1 MTRSLVHPCAR
12 VLARWQRPCQLQH
25 AWRLQSNVS
34 SNTFSTS
41 SVLAGNRAIVYN
53 TNGDPARVLTAF
65 SFPELPPPPPNTVNI
80 RFLLAPINPA
90 DINVI
95 EGIYP
100 AKPEPDVSLSQ
111 AKDYPLFVGGN
122 EGLGKVIDVGDGIVG
137 LRKDDW
143 VVMTK
148 PQSGTWSS
156 AKNVAMSDVLKV
168 PKQGLSEAQ
177 AATITVNPPTA
188 YNMLHDFAQLV
199 EGDWIVQN
207 GANSAVGQ
215 AVIQIAAAKG
225 YKTINFIRDRDDV
238 GLLKQH
244 LKSLGATH
252 VVTYDELAEKS
263 LRAKVKTWTGGKDI
277 RLGLN
282 CVSGKTTTLMAR
294 LLGNNAHLVSYGAM
308 SKEPLSLPT
317 SLFIFKN
324 LTCHGFWQTRWY
336 SDKSSEQRQELLETL
351 TALMRDDKLQDPN
364 YEVLTIG
371 GTESDVSASVKIRD
385 LVARLGQGMY
395 GKKVLLKVEE
405 TV

>member
-1 MTRSLVHPCAR
+1 M
-12 VLARWQRPCQLQH
+12 
-25 AWRLQSNVS
+25 S
-34 SNTFSTS
+34 SNAFSMS
-41 SVLAGNRAIVYN
+41 SVLAGNRAIIYS
-53 TNGDPARVLTAF
+53 TNGDPARVLSAF
-65 SFPELPPPPPNTVNI
+65 SFPKLPPPPPNTANI

-95 EGIYP
+95 EGVYP
-100 AKPEPDVSLSQ
+100 ARPEPDVSLSQ
-111 AKDYPLFVGGN
+111 AKDHPLFVGGN
-122 EGLGKVIDVGDGIVG
+122 EGLGKVMDVGEGVVD
-137 LRKDDW
+137 LQKDDW

-148 PQSGTWSS
+148 AQSGTWAS
-156 AKNVAMSDVLKV
+156 AKNIALSDVLKV

-177 AATITVNPPTA
+177 AATITVNPATA
-188 YNMLHDFAQLV
+188 YNIVHDFTQLV

-238 GLLKQH
+238 ELLKQH
-244 LKSLGATH
+244 LELLGATH
-252 VVTYDELAEKS
+252 VVTYDELSDKS
-263 LRAKVKTWTGGKDI
+263 LRTKVKTWTGGKDI

-308 SKEPLSLPT
+308 SREPLSLPT

-336 SDKSSEQRQELLETL
+336 SDKSLEQRQELLKTL
-351 TALMRDDKLQDPN
+351 IALMRDGKLRDPDH
-364 YEVLTIG
+364 EVFTIG
-371 GTESDVSASVKIRD
+371 GAESDVGASGKIRD
-385 LVARLGQGMY
+385 LLARLGQGMY
-395 GKKVLLKVEE
+395 GKKVLLRVEE
-405 TV
+405 TG

>member
-1 MTRSLVHPCAR
+1 MSLVHPCAR

-53 TNGDPARVLTAF
+53 TNGDPARVLSAF

-95 EGIYP
+95 EGVYP

-148 PQSGTWSS
+148 AQSGTWSS

-177 AATITVNPPTA
+177 AATITV
-188 YNMLHDFAQLV
+188 
-199 EGDWIVQN
+199 
-207 GANSAVGQ
+207 
-215 AVIQIAAAKG
+215 
-225 YKTINFIRDRDDV
+225 R
-238 GLLKQH
+238 
-244 LKSLGATH
+244 
-252 VVTYDELAEKS
+252 
-263 LRAKVKTWTGGKDI
+263 
-277 RLGLN
+277 
-282 CVSGKTTTLMAR
+282 
-294 LLGNNAHLVSYGAM
+294 
-308 SKEPLSLPT
+308 
-317 SLFIFKN
+317 LFIVTWIF
-324 LTCHGFWQTRWY
+324 
-336 SDKSSEQRQELLETL
+336 
-351 TALMRDDKLQDPN
+351 
-364 YEVLTIG
+364 
-371 GTESDVSASVKIRD
+371 
-385 LVARLGQGMY
+385 
-395 GKKVLLKVEE
+395 
-405 TV
+405 

>member
-1 MTRSLVHPCAR
+1 MSSIHSCAR
-12 VLARWQRPCQLQH
+12 ALAPWQRSRQLQH
-25 AWRLQSNVS
+25 AWRLGN
-34 SNTFSTS
+34 NTFSTS
-41 SVLAGNRAIVYN
+41 SVLASNRAIVYN
-53 TNGDPARVLTAF
+53 TNGDPARVLSAF
-65 SFPELPPPPPNTVNI
+65 SFPELPSPPPNTANI

-95 EGIYP
+95 EGVYP

-111 AKDYPLFVGGN
+111 VKDHPLFVGGN
-122 EGLGKVIDVGDGIVG
+122 EGLGKVMDIGEGVAG
-137 LRKDDW
+137 LQKDDW

-148 PQSGTWSS
+148 AQSGTWSS
-156 AKNVAMSDVLKV
+156 AKNVALSDVLKV

-225 YKTINFIRDRDDV
+225 YKTINFIRDRDNV
-238 GLLKQH
+238 ELLKQH
-244 LKSLGATH
+244 LESLGATH
-252 VVTYDELAEKS
+252 VVTYDELSDKS

-336 SDKSSEQRQELLETL
+336 SDKSLEQRQELLKTL
-351 TALMRDDKLQDPN
+351 TALMRDGKLLDPDH
-364 YEVLTIG
+364 EVFTIG
-371 GTESDVSASVKIRD
+371 GTESDVSASEKIRN
-385 LVARLGQGMY
+385 LVARLGQGKY
-395 GKKVLLKVEE
+395 GKKVLLRVEE
-405 TV
+405 TA

>member
-1 MTRSLVHPCAR
+1 MSYSHAR
-12 VLARWQRPCQLQH
+12 VLARRQLPRQLQH
-25 AWRLQSNVS
+25 AWRPQYNMPN
-34 SNTFSTS
+34 NTFSTS

-53 TNGDPARVLTAF
+53 TNGDPARVLSAF

-80 RFLLAPINPA
+80 GFVLAPVNPA

-95 EGIYP
+95 EGVYP

-111 AKDYPLFVGGN
+111 EKDRPLFVGGN
-122 EGLGKVIDVGDGIVG
+122 EGMGKVLDVGEGVVG

-148 PQSGTWSS
+148 PQSGTWLS
-156 AKNVAMSDVLKV
+156 AKNVALSDVLKV

-215 AVIQIAAAKG
+215 VVIQIAAAKG
-225 YKTINFIRDRDDV
+225 YKTVNFIRDRDDV
-238 GLLKQH
+238 ELLKQH
-244 LKSLGATH
+244 LKLLGATH
-252 VVTYDELAEKS
+252 VVTYDELFDKS
-263 LRAKVKTWTGGKDI
+263 LRAKVKTWTEGKDI

-282 CVSGKTTTLMAR
+282 CIGGKTTTLMAQ

-336 SDKSSEQRQELLETL
+336 YDKSLEQRQELLKTL
-351 TALMRDDKLQDPN
+351 TALMRDGKLRGPDH
-364 YEVLTIG
+364 EVLTIG
-371 GTESDVSASVKIRD
+371 GTESDVSASEKIRD
-385 LVARLGQGMY
+385 LVVRLGQGMY
-395 GKKVLLKVEE
+395 GKKVLLRVEE
-405 TV
+405 TA

>member
-1 MTRSLVHPCAR
+1 MSLVHPCAR

-25 AWRLQSNVS
+25 AWRLQSNAS

-53 TNGDPARVLTAF
+53 TNGDPARVLSAF
-65 SFPELPPPPPNTVNI
+65 SFPELPPPPPNTMNI

-100 AKPEPDVSLSQ
+100 AKPEPDVSLSR

-143 VVMTK
+143 VIMTK

-225 YKTINFIRDRDDV
+225 YKTINFIRDR
-238 GLLKQH
+238 LLKQH

-263 LRAKVKTWTGGKDI
+263 LRAKVKMWTGGKDI

-294 LLGNNAHLVSYGAM
+294 LLGNSAHLVSYGAM

-351 TALMRDDKLQDPN
+351 TALMRDGKLQGPN

>member
-1 MTRSLVHPCAR
+1 MSSVHSCAR
-12 VLARWQRPCQLQH
+12 ALARWPQRPGQLQH
-25 AWRLQSNVS
+25 AWRLPSN
-34 SNTFSTS
+34 NTFSTS
-41 SVLAGNRAIVYN
+41 PVLAGNRAIVYN
-53 TNGDPARVLTAF
+53 TNGDPARVLSAF
-65 SFPELPPPPPNTVNI
+65 SFPELPPPPPNTANI

-95 EGIYP
+95 EGVYP
-100 AKPEPDVSLSQ
+100 AKPEPDVSLCQ
-111 AKDYPLFVGGN
+111 AKDHPIFVGGN
-122 EGLGKVIDVGDGIVG
+122 EGLGKVMDIGEGVVD
-137 LRKDDW
+137 LQKDDW

-148 PQSGTWSS
+148 AQSGTWSS
-156 AKNVAMSDVLKV
+156 AKNVALSDVLKV
-168 PKQGLSEAQ
+168 PKGLSEAQ

-188 YNMLHDFAQLV
+188 YNMLHDFAQLA

-207 GANSAVGQ
+207 GANGAVGQ

-238 GLLKQH
+238 ELLKQH
-244 LKSLGATH
+244 LELLGATH
-252 VVTYDELAEKS
+252 VVTYDELSDKS

-324 LTCHGFWQTRWY
+324 LACHGFWQTRWY
-336 SDKSSEQRQELLETL
+336 SNKSLEQRQELLKTL
-351 TALMRDDKLQDPN
+351 AALMRDGKLRDPDH
-364 YEVLTIG
+364 EVFTIG
-371 GTESDVSASVKIRD
+371 GTESDVSASEKICN
-385 LVARLGQGMY
+385 LLARLGQGMY
-395 GKKVLLKVEE
+395 GKKVLLRVEE
-405 TV
+405 TA

>member
-1 MTRSLVHPCAR
+1 M
-12 VLARWQRPCQLQH
+12 
-25 AWRLQSNVS
+25 S
-34 SNTFSTS
+34 SNAFSMS
-41 SVLAGNRAIVYN
+41 SVLAGNRAIIYS
-53 TNGDPARVLTAF
+53 TNGDPARVLSAF
-65 SFPELPPPPPNTVNI
+65 SFPELPPPPPNTANI

-95 EGIYP
+95 EGVYP
-100 AKPEPDVSLSQ
+100 ARPEPDVSLSQ
-111 AKDYPLFVGGN
+111 AKDHPLFVGGN
-122 EGLGKVIDVGDGIVG
+122 EGLGKVMDVGEGVVD
-137 LRKDDW
+137 LQKDDW

-148 PQSGTWSS
+148 AQSGTWAS
-156 AKNVAMSDVLKV
+156 AKNIALSDVLKV

-177 AATITVNPPTA
+177 AATITVNPATA
-188 YNMLHDFAQLV
+188 YNIVHDFTQLV

-238 GLLKQH
+238 ELLKQH
-244 LKSLGATH
+244 LELLGATH
-252 VVTYDELAEKS
+252 VVTYDELSDKS
-263 LRAKVKTWTGGKDI
+263 LRTKVKTWTGGKDI

-336 SDKSSEQRQELLETL
+336 SDKSLEQRQELLKTL
-351 TALMRDDKLQDPN
+351 IALMRDGKLRDPDH
-364 YEVLTIG
+364 EVFTIG
-371 GTESDVSASVKIRD
+371 GAESDVGASGKIRD
-385 LVARLGQGMY
+385 LLARLGQGMY
-395 GKKVLLKVEE
+395 GKKVLLRVEE
-405 TV
+405 TG

>member
-1 MTRSLVHPCAR
+1 M
-12 VLARWQRPCQLQH
+12 
-25 AWRLQSNVS
+25 S
-34 SNTFSTS
+34 SNAFSMS
-41 SVLAGNRAIVYN
+41 SVLAGNRAIIYS
-53 TNGDPARVLTAF
+53 TNGDPARVLSAF
-65 SFPELPPPPPNTVNI
+65 SFPKLPPPPPNTANI
-80 RFLLAPINPA
+80 KFLLAPINPA

-95 EGIYP
+95 EGVYP
-100 AKPEPDVSLSQ
+100 ARPEPDVSLSQ
-111 AKDYPLFVGGN
+111 AKDHPLFVGGN
-122 EGLGKVIDVGDGIVG
+122 EGLGKVMDVGEGVVD
-137 LRKDDW
+137 LQKDDW

-148 PQSGTWSS
+148 AQSGTWAS
-156 AKNVAMSDVLKV
+156 AKNIDLSDVLKV

-177 AATITVNPPTA
+177 AATITVNPATA
-188 YNMLHDFAQLV
+188 YNIMHDFTQLV

-238 GLLKQH
+238 ELLKQH
-244 LKSLGATH
+244 LELLGATH
-252 VVTYDELAEKS
+252 VVTYDELSDKS
-263 LRAKVKTWTGGKDI
+263 LRTKVKTWTGGKDI

-336 SDKSSEQRQELLETL
+336 SDKSLEQRQELLKTL
-351 TALMRDDKLQDPN
+351 IALMRDGKLRDPDH
-364 YEVLTIG
+364 EVFTIG
-371 GTESDVSASVKIRD
+371 GAESDVGASGKIRD
-385 LVARLGQGMY
+385 LLARLGQGMY
-395 GKKVLLKVEE
+395 GKKVLLRVEE
-405 TV
+405 TG

>member
-1 MTRSLVHPCAR
+1 M
-12 VLARWQRPCQLQH
+12 
-25 AWRLQSNVS
+25 S
-34 SNTFSTS
+34 SNAFSMS
-41 SVLAGNRAIVYN
+41 SVLAGNRAIIYS
-53 TNGDPARVLTAF
+53 TNGDPARVLSAF
-65 SFPELPPPPPNTVNI
+65 SFPELPPPPPNSANI

-95 EGIYP
+95 EGVYP
-100 AKPEPDVSLSQ
+100 ARPEPDVSLSQ
-111 AKDYPLFVGGN
+111 AKDHPLFVGGN
-122 EGLGKVIDVGDGIVG
+122 EGLGKVMDVGEGVVD
-137 LRKDDW
+137 LQKDDW

-148 PQSGTWSS
+148 AQSGTWAS
-156 AKNVAMSDVLKV
+156 AKNIALSDVLKV

-177 AATITVNPPTA
+177 AATITVNPATA
-188 YNMLHDFAQLV
+188 YNIVHDFTQLV

-238 GLLKQH
+238 ELLKQH
-244 LKSLGATH
+244 LELLGATH
-252 VVTYDELAEKS
+252 VVTYDELSDKS
-263 LRAKVKTWTGGKDI
+263 LRTKVKTWTGGKDI

-308 SKEPLSLPT
+308 SREPLSLPT

-336 SDKSSEQRQELLETL
+336 SDKSLEQRQELLKTL
-351 TALMRDDKLQDPN
+351 IALMRDGKLRDPDH
-364 YEVLTIG
+364 EVFTIG
-371 GTESDVSASVKIRD
+371 GAESDVGASGKIRD
-385 LVARLGQGMY
+385 LLARLGQGMY
-395 GKKVLLKVEE
+395 GKKVLLRVEE
-405 TV
+405 TG

>member
-1 MTRSLVHPCAR
+1 MSSVHSCTKALASL
-12 VLARWQRPCQLQH
+12 QRPRQLQH
-25 AWRLQSNVS
+25 AWRLQSNMAN
-34 SNTFSTS
+34 NTFSTS
-41 SVLAGNRAIVYN
+41 SIMAGNRAIVYN
-53 TNGDPARVLTAF
+53 TNGDPARVLSAF
-65 SFPELPPPPPNTVNI
+65 SFPELPPPPPDTVNI

-95 EGIYP
+95 EGVYP
-100 AKPEPDVSLSQ
+100 MKPEPDVFLSQ
-111 AKDYPLFVGGN
+111 AKDHPLFVGGN
-122 EGLGKVIDVGDGIVG
+122 EGLGKVIDVGEGVVG
-137 LRKDDW
+137 LQKDDW

-148 PQSGTWSS
+148 AQSGTWSS
-156 AKNVAMSDVLKV
+156 AKNVALSDVLKV
-168 PKQGLSEAQ
+168 PKQDLSEAQ

-199 EGDWIVQN
+199 KGDWIVQN

-225 YKTINFIRDRDDV
+225 YKTINFIRDRYGV
-238 GLLKQH
+238 ELLKQH
-244 LKSLGATH
+244 LKLLGATH
-252 VVTYDELAEKS
+252 VVAYDELTEKS

-282 CVSGKTTTLMAR
+282 CVSGNTTTLMAR

-324 LTCHGFWQTRWY
+324 LACHGFWQSRWY
-336 SDKSSEQRQELLETL
+336 SDKSLEKRQELLKTL
-351 TALMRDDKLQDPN
+351 TALMREGKLQGPD

-371 GTESDVSASVKIRD
+371 GTESDDSASAKIRD
-385 LVARLGQGMY
+385 LAARLGQGMY

-405 TV
+405 TVT